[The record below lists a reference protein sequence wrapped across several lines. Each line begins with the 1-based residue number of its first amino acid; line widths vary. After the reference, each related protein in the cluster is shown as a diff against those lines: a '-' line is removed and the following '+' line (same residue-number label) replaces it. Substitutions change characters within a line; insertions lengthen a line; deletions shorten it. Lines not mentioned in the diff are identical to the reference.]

1 VGLGGFQRYIM
12 ERSRRKKKLSV
23 TVNKEYIT
31 MIDAS
36 RGLIS
41 KSAYVNNILKREFES
56 REIETEA

>member
-12 ERSRRKKKLSV
+12 ERPKRKKKLSV

-56 REIETEA
+56 REMETEA

>member
-1 VGLGGFQRYIM
+1 MSANMRIK
-12 ERSRRKKKLSV
+12 RTKKLSV

-31 MIDAS
+31 FIDKS

-56 REIETEA
+56 ESREINIGVETEA

>member
-1 VGLGGFQRYIM
+1 M
-12 ERSRRKKKLSV
+12 ERPRRTKKLSV

-56 REIETEA
+56 REMETEA